1 VHSNSIKEQI
11 DPSPNGDGACAPSG
25 QSLRQIIWDAGLK
38 YLRSV
43 YRESMAEVTLRSRL
57 GMMIQTYGEGPV
69 LDAMAKTQRAEPFD
83 PLSYMQRIL
92 QKTMPGSTGKPAEQL
107 PAWKAEINDKLAR
120 MRAAN
125 K

>member
-1 VHSNSIKEQI
+1 
-11 DPSPNGDGACAPSG
+11 
-25 QSLRQIIWDAGLK
+25 
-38 YLRSV
+38 
-43 YRESMAEVTLRSRL
+43 MAEVTLRSRL